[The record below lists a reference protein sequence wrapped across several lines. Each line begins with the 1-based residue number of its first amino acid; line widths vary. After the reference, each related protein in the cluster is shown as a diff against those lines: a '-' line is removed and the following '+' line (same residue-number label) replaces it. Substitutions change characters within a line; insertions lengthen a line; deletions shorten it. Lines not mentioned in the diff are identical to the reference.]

1 MTEQPPLEEIWA
13 RTASYLRAQGEKY
26 TFVELWPRVVR
37 ARLDLVDALDGV
49 SDAQSSFR
57 PAEGEWTIGEIAAH
71 ILASSQATRRI
82 VQTLVRG
89 EHDSGE
95 GVEAGLVRSDRPL
108 SALRAALVEDGLA
121 WSALT
126 PTLPARPPLEP
137 VTRHFMFGDLHAR
150 AWYLF
155 QRAHDLDHAGQIA
168 KVREA
173 AGYPG
178 E

>member
-1 MTEQPPLEEIWA
+1 VNEQPTLEEIWA

-26 TFVELWPRVVR
+26 SFVELWPRVVR

-49 SDAQSSFR
+49 SEEQSSFR
-57 PAEGEWTIGEIAAH
+57 PAEDEWTIGEIAAH
-71 ILASSQATRRI
+71 ILASSQAARRI
-82 VQTLVRG
+82 VQALVRG
-89 EHDSGE
+89 EHDGGE
-95 GVEAGLVRSDRPL
+95 GVEAGLVPPDRPL

-126 PTLPARPPLEP
+126 PTLPERPPLEP

-168 KVREA
+168 KVKEA
-173 AGYPG
+173 PGYPA